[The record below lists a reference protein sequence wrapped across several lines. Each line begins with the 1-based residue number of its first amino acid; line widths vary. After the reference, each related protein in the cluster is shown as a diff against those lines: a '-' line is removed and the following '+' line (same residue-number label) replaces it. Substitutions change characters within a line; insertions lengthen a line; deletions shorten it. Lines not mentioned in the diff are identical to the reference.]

1 MTNSKISELYD
12 SGYISG
18 EAFLYCVENNLYTV
32 QDIIDS
38 GVLEEPSMP
47 YGEEFSSWAKA
58 VDVSIRATEKDDNI
72 SEERDETKETGSC
85 QYADIE
91 AIYYSALAT
100 VDVRTIHAL
109 EKMQSRYENFS
120 AYITAFTQ
128 NDAVFWN
135 TFKRLPAVGKKS
147 IERAQDFVVY
157 LKSKVSEPIA
167 QDDIKSV
174 QELSEDKKREIDSLE
189 AFFYSKLR
197 SLSTR
202 SYNAMNELYEACGK
216 SLATFYLEISSSSF
230 DIKKIHNVGKKSAK
244 ELECRLLDLKGF
256 IEHYLGNG
264 LTEEQSK
271 RIGQYKLQLLGIK
284 GELTDVQ
291 RLHEGLGYFPYFAA
305 IQSYFTSLTEREQL
319 IIKYQLDFFE
329 SKDLCGLKEA
339 SKLLGLTSERTRQ
352 LRAGAFELI
361 QDYIKSLSN
370 LFSVYPLPDLYFS
383 FDVKSINALE
393 NTNFN
398 GDFVRWVVSIFAPD
412 RYVLLGNIEDAFY
425 NPYGKELPL
434 VIIPHKYNDVFKFKA
449 FIKYLSDI
457 NDEKRVDDIDINIT
471 NCVLGYFKDRIYY
484 EYLDDIIREC
494 KSIVNILFNFE
505 ITNEVVHIKKNS
517 QRNNPELA
525 ELILRDIGHS
535 MTLDEIYTIFQKRYP
550 NRTKSVNGL
559 AGALRLNPNIACV
572 GRSSTY
578 TLTEWNHG
586 EHRGGTIREFAAEY
600 LLSQSPSIATLENI
614 GNYVR
619 QFRPTSSDKSIH
631 ANLLLEGAFAIFYK
645 ENVRYIGFANQEYP
659 EEYRRFSH
667 TTDAKRDFKSSC
679 TLLEQ
684 FVAQNGRMP
693 FSCNVDEDEK
703 RLSRFWNVQLAKL
716 EKGLLGEE
724 ERCIVEQMQTKFKK
738 FKIEKKE
745 FDWLQ
750 NYNNIT
756 EHFENGGKYSELSFI
771 LQKWLNRQMAN
782 LRYNKAPVCKIDL
795 LTKLANIINNAQ

>member
-18 EAFLYCVENNLYTV
+18 EAFLYCVENNFYTV

-72 SEERDETKETGSC
+72 SEERDGAKETASC
-85 QYADIE
+85 PNADVE

-109 EKMQSRYENFS
+109 EKMQSRYEDFRS
-120 AYITAFTQ
+120 YLFTFIQ
-128 NDAVFWN
+128 NDAAFWN
-135 TFKRLPAVGKKS
+135 TFKKLPAVGKKS
-147 IERAQDFVVY
+147 IERAQEFAVY
-157 LKSKVSEPIA
+157 IKSNVSKSIA
-167 QDDIKSV
+167 QDDVKTE

-197 SLSTR
+197 ALSTR
-202 SYNAMNELYEACGK
+202 SYNAMNELYKTSGK
-216 SLATFYLEISSSSF
+216 SFSSFYLEISSPIF
-230 DIKKIHNVGKKSAK
+230 DIKKIHNVGKKSAE
-244 ELECRLLDLKGF
+244 ELKCWLRDLKDF
-256 IEHYLGNG
+256 IEQYLENG
-264 LTEEQSK
+264 LTEEQLK
-271 RIGQYKLQLLGIK
+271 RIGQDKLQLRGIK
-284 GELTDVQ
+284 GELSNIQ
-291 RLHEGLGYFPYFAA
+291 SLYEALGYFPYFAA

-329 SKDLCGLKEA
+329 SKDLCRLKEA
-339 SKLLGLTSERTRQ
+339 SKLLGLTSERIRQ
-352 LRAGAFELI
+352 LRVEVFKLI
-361 QDYIKSLSN
+361 HKYVKYLLKLISA
-370 LFSVYPLPDLYFS
+370 YPLPDLYFS
-383 FDVKSINALE
+383 FDVKNINALE
-393 NTNFN
+393 NTDFN

-434 VIIPHKYNDVFKFKA
+434 VIIPHKYNDIFKFKA

-505 ITNEVVHIKKNS
+505 ISNEVIHIKKNS
-517 QRNNPELA
+517 QRNNPELV

-535 MTLDEIYTIFQKRYP
+535 MTIDEIYTLFQKRYP
-550 NRTKSVNGL
+550 NRTKSANAL

-578 TLTEWNHG
+578 TLTEWNQG
-586 EHRGGTIREFAAEY
+586 EHRGGTIREFATEY
-600 LLSQSPSIATLENI
+600 LLSQSPSIATLEDI
-614 GNYVR
+614 GDYVR

-645 ENVRYIGFANQEYP
+645 KNVRYIGFANQEYP
-659 EEYRRFSH
+659 EEYRRFSQ

-693 FSCNVDEDEK
+693 FSCNVAEDEK

-756 EHFENGGKYSELSFI
+756 EHFENGGKYGELSFI

-782 LRYNKAPVCKIDL
+782 LRYNKAPVSKMDL
-795 LTKLANIINNAQ
+795 LIKLANIINDAQ